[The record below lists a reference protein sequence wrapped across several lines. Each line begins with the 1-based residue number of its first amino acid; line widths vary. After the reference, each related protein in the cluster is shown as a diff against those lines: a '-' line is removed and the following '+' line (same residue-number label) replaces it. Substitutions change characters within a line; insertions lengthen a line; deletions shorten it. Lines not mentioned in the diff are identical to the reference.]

1 MDFQNRIKNYID
13 EDYQQVVKEE
23 EKRLIQKYKGS
34 HFFEENIRE
43 MIKKEEFVTIRIT
56 EELKNRLEQ
65 ASKITNQDR
74 SKLIRK
80 SIIGLLDYLDK
91 KNRNNENIE
100 I

>member
-1 MDFQNRIKNYID
+1 MDFQKRIKNYID

-23 EKRLIQKYKGS
+23 ERRLIQRYKGS

-56 EELKNRLEQ
+56 EELKKRLER
-65 ASKITNQDR
+65 ASRITNQDR

-80 SIIGLLDYLDK
+80 SIIGLLDYLDR

>member
-1 MDFQNRIKNYID
+1 MDFLKRIKPYID
-13 EDYQQVVKEE
+13 DDYQQIIKDE
-23 EKRLIQKYKGS
+23 EKRMIQKYGGS
-34 HFFEENIRE
+34 HFFEENVRE

-65 ASKITNQDR
+65 ASRITNQDR